1 MKKIIYL
8 FIVVIGMSSCSS
20 DNDSNNPTQDPFI
33 GNWELASET
42 ENGITVPLECEADNL
57 EVSEDGSYTINI
69 ENTDNL
75 GNCFAETFSGL
86 WINLGESVYSLNS
99 TPDGPLTTELTFS
112 SNNTVM
118 SFTQEQTDSL
128 SGFTVTLVITFNK
141 V

>member
-1 MKKIIYL
+1 
-8 FIVVIGMSSCSS
+8 MSSCSN
-20 DNDSNNPTQDPFI
+20 DDDSNNPTQDPFI

-42 ENGITVPLECEADNL
+42 VNGITVPLECEADTL

-69 ENTDNL
+69 ENTDTL
-75 GNCFAETFSGL
+75 GNCFPETFSGL
-86 WINLGESVYSLNS
+86 WNNLGESVYSLNS

-118 SFTQEQTDSL
+118 SFTLEQTED
-128 SGFTVTLVITFNK
+128 GVTFTVVITFNK

>member
-8 FIVVIGMSSCSS
+8 FIVVIGMSSCSN
-20 DNDSNNPTQDPFI
+20 DDDSNNPTQDPFI
-33 GNWELASET
+33 GNWELASEIV
-42 ENGITVPLECEADNL
+42 NGTAVPLECDSDKL
-57 EVSEDGSYTINI
+57 EVSEDGSYTINV

-86 WINLGESVYSLNS
+86 WNNLGESVYSLNS
-99 TPDGPLTTELTFS
+99 TPDGPLTPELTFS

-118 SFTQEQTDSL
+118 SFTLEQTE
-128 SGFTVTLVITFNK
+128 GGVTVAVVVTFNK